1 MPTWAGAI
9 VVAPVSI
16 LRRGATSGVGER
28 KHGDARLGHQRVAVH
43 WLSVHTGGVD
53 GGSVLTSHAFL
64 HCFSCLVHWQKA
76 GQKMTRTWLRWR
88 KRCKIKY
95 QHTVVCYGPMLQTLQ
110 NVKLLLSTLRAART
124 SFFLITVAMKTG
136 TQDLLRQPRG
146 KIYFTCSLL
155 ENWNELTSK
164 GLLCLS
170 YADFNKP
177 FQSPILCKNH
187 VTSVF

>member
-1 MPTWAGAI
+1 MPTWAGAVI
-9 VVAPVSI
+9 VAPVSI
-16 LRRGATSGVGER
+16 SRRGATNAVGER
-28 KHGDARLGHQRVAVH
+28 KHGHAGLGHQRVAVP

-76 GQKMTRTWLRWR
+76 RRKMVRTWLRWR

-95 QHTVVCYGPMLQTLQ
+95 QHTVVCYRPMLQTLQ
-110 NVKLLLSTLRAART
+110 NVNLLLSTLKAARR
-124 SFFLITVAMKTG
+124 SFFRIPVAMKTV
-136 TQDLLRQPRG
+136 TQDLLHQPRG

-155 ENWNELTSK
+155 NWQELKSK

-170 YADFNKP
+170 YPDFK
-177 FQSPILCKNH
+177 
-187 VTSVF
+187 